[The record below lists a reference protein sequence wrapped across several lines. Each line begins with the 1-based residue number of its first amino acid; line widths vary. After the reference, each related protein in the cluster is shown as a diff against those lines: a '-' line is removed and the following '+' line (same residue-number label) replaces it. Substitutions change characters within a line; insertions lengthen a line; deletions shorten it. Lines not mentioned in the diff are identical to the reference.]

1 MRVVACLLMAALA
14 CAAGGARA
22 DARPAWARAGHVATV
37 PVHEAGG
44 EVDRMRVTWFL
55 PPGPGPFPVVL
66 FSHGR
71 EPSPKGRAELAVG
84 VSRAQ
89 AMFWLARGVAVV
101 SPVRPGYGASTGRDL
116 EAADLDFDDAGRCVG
131 QADFRKTA
139 DAAARS
145 VDATLRWLRRQP
157 WADASAV
164 LLVGQSAGGM
174 ATVAA
179 GARDL
184 PGVVG
189 YVNFAGGTGGN
200 PERSPGASCDPGQ
213 LEALYAATAAR
224 RPCPTC
230 GSMRSTTS
238 SGVPPRRATG
248 TLRSRA
254 AAVPAPSCR
263 PRRCRT
269 ATGTGCPAT
278 RPRCGRPR
286 WTRSSRNSVSP
297 GMRRRHC
304 DRSCGWIPA
313 AVSRIYTS
321 LRSWR

>member
-14 CAAGGARA
+14 CVAGGARA
-22 DARPAWARAGHVATV
+22 DARPAWARGGHVATV

-55 PPGPGPFPVVL
+55 PPGPGPFPVVV

-71 EPSPKGRAELAVG
+71 EPSPEGRAGLAVG

-101 SPVRPGYGASTGRDL
+101 SPVRPGYGASAGRDL

-139 DAAARS
+139 DPAVRS
-145 VDATLRWLRRQP
+145 VDATLRWLRRQR

-164 LLVGQSAGGM
+164 LLVGQSAGGL

-213 LEALYAATAAR
+213 LEALYAGYGGATTVPNLWIYAVNDQFWGASAPRDWHTAFAR
-224 RPCPTC
+224 G
-230 GSMRSTTS
+230 GSPSTF
-238 SGVPPRRATG
+238 VQ
-248 TLRSRA
+248 A
-254 AAVPAPSCR
+254 AAVPDGDGHGLSSHAPALWAPAVDAFLAQFGFPWNAATASR
-263 PRRCRT
+263 P
-269 ATGTGCPAT
+269 
-278 RPRCGRPR
+278 
-286 WTRSSRNSVSP
+286 V
-297 GMRRRHC
+297 
-304 DRSCGWIPA
+304 
-313 AVSRIYTS
+313 
-321 LRSWR
+321 LRLDAGGI

>member
-1 MRVVACLLMAALA
+1 MVARVAACLLVATLA

-22 DARPAWARAGHVATV
+22 DARPAWARAGHVAAV
-37 PVHEAGG
+37 PVREDGG
-44 EVDRMRVTWFL
+44 EVDRMQVTWFL
-55 PPGPGPFPVVL
+55 PPGPGPFPAVV

-71 EPSPKGRAELAVG
+71 EPSPEGRAELAVG

-89 AMFWLARGVAVV
+89 VMFWLARGVAVV

-116 EAADLDFDDAGRCVG
+116 EAADLDFDADGRCVG

-139 DAAARS
+139 DAAVRS
-145 VDATLRWLRRQP
+145 VDATLRWLRRQR

-164 LLVGQSAGGM
+164 LLVGQSAGGL

-213 LEALYAATAAR
+213 LEALYASY
-224 RPCPTC
+224 
-230 GSMRSTTS
+230 G
-238 SGVPPRRATG
+238 RATTVPNLWVYATNDQFWG
-248 TLRSRA
+248 AAAPRDWHAAFARGGSPSTFVQA
-254 AAVPAPSCR
+254 AAVPGGDGHGLSAHAPALWAPAVDAFLAQFGFPWNAATASR
-263 PRRCRT
+263 P
-269 ATGTGCPAT
+269 
-278 RPRCGRPR
+278 
-286 WTRSSRNSVSP
+286 V
-297 GMRRRHC
+297 
-304 DRSCGWIPA
+304 
-313 AVSRIYTS
+313 
-321 LRSWR
+321 LRLDAGGL

>member
-1 MRVVACLLMAALA
+1 MRVVACLLVVALA
-14 CAAGGARA
+14 CGASGARA
-22 DARPAWARAGHVATV
+22 DARPAWARAGHLATV
-37 PVHEAGG
+37 SVHEAGG

-131 QADFRKTA
+131 HADFRKTA

-164 LLVGQSAGGM
+164 LLVGQSVGGL

-213 LEALYAATAAR
+213 LEALYA
-224 RPCPTC
+224 
-230 GSMRSTTS
+230 GY
-238 SGVPPRRATG
+238 GRATTVPNLWVYATNDQFWG
-248 TLRSRA
+248 AAAPRDWHTAFARGGSPSTFVQA
-254 AAVPAPSCR
+254 AAVPDGDGHGLSSHAPALWAPAVDAFLAQFGFPWNAATALR
-263 PRRCRT
+263 P
-269 ATGTGCPAT
+269 
-278 RPRCGRPR
+278 
-286 WTRSSRNSVSP
+286 V
-297 GMRRRHC
+297 
-304 DRSCGWIPA
+304 
-313 AVSRIYTS
+313 
-321 LRSWR
+321 LRLDSGGGI